1 MTKTL
6 EACAAALAART
17 DDAYSADRY
26 TSWREVALAVLSLGY
41 TDAQGEAILRSKIT
55 RWAAD
60 ASDECEGSITAD
72 AVVRYLTDKRNA
84 AIVAEV
90 VADA

>member
-6 EACAAALAART
+6 EARAAALAART

-26 TSWREVALAVLSLGY
+26 SSWREVALAVLSLGY

-60 ASDECEGSITAD
+60 ASDDCEGSVSAD
-72 AVVRYLTDKRNA
+72 AGLRYLSDERNA
-84 AIVAEV
+84 EIVAEV
-90 VADA
+90 LADA